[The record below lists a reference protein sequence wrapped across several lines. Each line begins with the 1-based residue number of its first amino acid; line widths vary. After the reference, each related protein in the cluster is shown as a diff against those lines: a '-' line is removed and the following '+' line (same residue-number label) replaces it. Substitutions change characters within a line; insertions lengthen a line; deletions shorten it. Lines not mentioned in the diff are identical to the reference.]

1 MTLLSFLLFTAAVAA
16 MTYLLTRNS
25 DQSGADGFFL
35 AGRSLG
41 PIVIA
46 GSILLTNLSTEQ
58 IVGLNGGAFQDGV
71 VVTAWE
77 TLAGVSMAVLALVF
91 LPRYL
96 KSGITTTPE
105 YLEKRFDHTT
115 RFLAEILFLTG
126 YIIILLPMVLASG
139 ALFMSTVFDVPT
151 LFGGNRELAI
161 WATVWAIGLIGSGYA
176 IFGGLK
182 GVVVSD
188 TINGVGLL
196 VGGLLIPFYGL
207 AEVAKQAGGSG
218 IATGWKTLTE
228 SNPEKFDA
236 VVFASENPEVSVP
249 FTTLFTGVILLH
261 LFYWNTNQVIV
272 QRTLA
277 ARSLKDGQKGV
288 LLAAFLKLLGPLI
301 IVIPGIIAYHLY
313 ADQISVNDEAYGT
326 LVKNVLPA
334 PLTGFFAAV
343 IAGAILSSFNSGL
356 NSAATLFSTGIY
368 KQRIRPEAS
377 NADMVRVGRWFSLI
391 LAVAAMIIGPIVAL
405 YAGGIFGYLQKVNGC
420 YGIPMLAVM
429 ICALF
434 TRRLPAASAKFAILF
449 GSLVYLCYLMIDW
462 WVVKVPISEFHVQGM
477 LFAVTLFGMFLI
489 GKAKPRPEPFV
500 QEHSGDVDITPWRF
514 AYPAAA
520 FTVCG
525 AIGTYLY
532 FS

>member
-1 MTLLSFLLFTAAVAA
+1 MTLFSFLLFTAVVAA
-16 MTYLLTRNS
+16 ATYFLTRNT
-25 DQSGADGFFL
+25 DQSGKDGYFL

-58 IVGLNGGAFQDGV
+58 IVGLNGGAFADGI

-105 YLEKRFDHTT
+105 YLEKRFDSST
-115 RFLAEILFLTG
+115 RLLTEMLFLTG
-126 YIIILLPMVLASG
+126 YIVILLPMVLASG
-139 ALFMSTVFDVPT
+139 ALFMSAVFDVPA
-151 LFGGNRELAI
+151 LFGGNKSAAV
-161 WATVWAIGLIGSGYA
+161 WATVWVIGLIGAAYA

-196 VGGLLIPFYGL
+196 IGGLMIPFYGL
-207 AEVAKQAGGSG
+207 AEVARQAGGSG
-218 IATGWKTLTE
+218 IALGWKTLTE
-228 SNPEKFDA
+228 ANPEKFDA
-236 VVFASENPEVSVP
+236 IVFASENPNVSVP

-277 ARSLKDGQKGV
+277 ARSLADGQKGV

-301 IVIPGIIAYHLY
+301 IVIPGIIAFHLY
-313 ADQISVNDEAYGT
+313 ADQITVKDEAYGT
-326 LVKNVLPA
+326 LVKGVLPA
-334 PLTGFFAAV
+334 PLTGFFADV

-368 KQRIRPEAS
+368 KKKINTAAS
-377 NADMVRVGRWFSLI
+377 HADMVKMGRLFSLI
-391 LAVAAMIIGPIVAL
+391 LALSAMVIGPIVPL
-405 YAGGIFGYLQKVNGC
+405 NAGGIFSYLQKANGC
-420 YGIPMLAVM
+420 YGIPILAVM

-434 TRRLPAASAKFAILF
+434 TKRVPAAAAKFGILF
-449 GSLVYLCYLMIDW
+449 GAIVYLIFAF
-462 WVVKVPISEFHVQGM
+462 VIPVSIHEFHLQGIIFALTMLGM
-477 LFAVTLFGMFLI
+477 LIITKI
-489 GKAKPRPEPFV
+489 NPRPEPFI
-500 QEHSGDVDITPWRF
+500 QEHSGDVDITPWKF
-514 AYPAAA
+514 AYPVAAI
-520 FTVCG
+520 TVLG
-525 AIGTYLY
+525 AISTYVY